1 MYLQKLAVT
10 LEERAKLSGRILNQ
24 AEDYYFKEDSLMI
37 VPSEL
42 TIDIN
47 YKDEVITSIS
57 EQDAIW
63 MNSTKENLAKNYRTR
78 IAIAIRKYKA
88 EHSWPTLIRY
98 FAMAVLVLTVLF
110 DYFLY
115 Q

>member
-1 MYLQKLAVT
+1 
-10 LEERAKLSGRILNQ
+10 
-24 AEDYYFKEDSLMI
+24 MI

-63 MNSTKENLAKNYRTR
+63 MNATKENLAKITERGLPSRSKNTKQS
-78 IAIAIRKYKA
+78 IAGR
-88 EHSWPTLIRY
+88 R
-98 FAMAVLVLTVLF
+98 
-110 DYFLY
+110 
-115 Q
+115 